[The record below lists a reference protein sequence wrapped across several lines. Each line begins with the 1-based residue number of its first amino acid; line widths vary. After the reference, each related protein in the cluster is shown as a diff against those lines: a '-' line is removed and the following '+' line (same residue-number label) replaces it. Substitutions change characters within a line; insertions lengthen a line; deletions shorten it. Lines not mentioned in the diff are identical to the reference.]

1 MSFKTICTALTASL
15 LLAAPAL
22 SQPFEAMG
30 EVGDWKVFFN
40 EASGGCFVERQSE
53 DGVVMQMGTE
63 AAMLSE
69 DGNNYGFIAV
79 YVPVPTEIQPGETR
93 PVRFQLGDKTY
104 GGDAVG
110 AAREGYFG
118 GYAVAN
124 SPNFIDDVANMQ
136 TMTVNLDTD
145 RALEIDLTGTKAALE
160 ALRACQVE
168 KSG

>member
-1 MSFKTICTALTASL
+1 MFTACAVSVL
-15 LLAAPAL
+15 LVAPAV
-22 SQPFEAMG
+22 SQPYEAMG

-40 EASGGCFVERQSE
+40 EESGGCFVERQTE

-79 YVPVPTEIQPGETR
+79 YVPVLTEIQPGETR
-93 PVRFQLGDKTY
+93 PVRFQLGDTTY

-110 AAREGYFG
+110 AARDGYFG

-124 SPNFIDDVANMQ
+124 SRSFIDDVANLQ
-136 TMTVNLDTD
+136 TMTVNPDTD
-145 RALEIDLTGTKAALE
+145 RSLEIDLTGTKAALE
-160 ALRACQVE
+160 ALRACQSE